1 MKALRWAALSA
12 GALMADAILHSW
24 PEIRR
29 YMRIR
34 AM

>member
-1 MKALRWAALSA
+1 MMRWVALSM
-12 GALMADAILHSW
+12 GVVMAYGLVHSW
-24 PEIRR
+24 PEIQR